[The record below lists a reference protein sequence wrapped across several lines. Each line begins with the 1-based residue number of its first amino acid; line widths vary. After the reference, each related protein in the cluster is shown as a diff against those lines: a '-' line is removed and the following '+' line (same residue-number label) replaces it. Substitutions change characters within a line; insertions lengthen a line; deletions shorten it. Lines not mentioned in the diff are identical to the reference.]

1 MKCFFNLATLTYDPD
16 LLGVEVAT
24 IEEARIKA
32 ARYLGEVIRDRP
44 GMVWA
49 GEEVRIEVT
58 NKKQVVLFTVAAF
71 GMDASS
77 TAA

>member
-1 MKCFFNLATLTYDPD
+1 M
-16 LLGVEVAT
+16 EVAT

-49 GEEVRIEVT
+49 GGEVRIEVT
-58 NKKQVVLFTVAAF
+58 DEKQVLIFTVAAF
-71 GMDASS
+71 GMDAPSI
-77 TAA
+77 AAHTKADSCPQP